1 MPEFYYEDFVPGAVA
16 EFHADRPITKEE
28 IVRFAAAYD
37 PQPFHLD
44 EEAARHSM
52 LGGLCASGWHT
63 CCLMMRLNFDNW
75 ISRTASLGA
84 PGIDEIRWETPLRPG
99 DRLTLRRRI
108 LHKRVSRNRPEM
120 GLVAMEIDA
129 LNQKGDVILRQKHTQ
144 LIQPRDPARALAEA
158 SAPAPAAK
166 VAHPTHALP
175 RVQADGRARPFAGWL
190 EDLQVGAYIELGR
203 ETFTKENI
211 IAFASQ
217 FDPQRFHLDEDEA
230 AKTHFGRLAASG
242 WQTACLW
249 MRNVV
254 ATRDRVQ
261 SELRAQGIET
271 PHGDLRDADH
281 RQAGDLEARLGARVQ
296 PQYRREPARRTR
308 VRIPRLRLHPDAR
321 RLSRVR
327 RRTALGGRRRDD
339 ARIMEGACAQHFYL
353 SV

>member
-16 EFHADRPITKEE
+16 EFHADKPITKEE

-44 EEAARHSM
+44 EAAAERSM
-52 LGGLCASGWHT
+52 LGGLSASGWHT
-63 CCLMMRLNFDNW
+63 CCLMMRLNFDGW

-84 PGIDEIRWETPLRPG
+84 PGIDELRWEKPVRPG
-99 DRLTLRRRI
+99 DRLTLRRTI
-108 LHKRVSRNRPEM
+108 LHRRVSRNRPDM
-120 GLVAMEIDA
+120 GLVAMQIDA
-129 LNQKGDVILRQKHTQ
+129 LNQKGEALVRQKHTQ
-144 LIQPRDPARALAEA
+144 LISPRDPARAVEEA
-158 SAPAPAAK
+158 AAAAPSQPK

-175 RVQADGRARPFAGWL
+175 RVEASGRARPFAGWL
-190 EDLQVGAYIELGR
+190 EDLEVGAYIELGR

-211 IAFASQ
+211 VEFARQ
-217 FDPQRFHLDEDEA
+217 FDPQPFHLDEDAA

-271 PHGDLRDADH
+271 PQGGPSPGFIHMRWAKPVFLGDTVTYATQIIDKRATSKPGWGLVFNHNTGVNQHGELVFEFRGSGFIRTRDA
-281 RQAGDLEARLGARVQ
+281 
-296 PQYRREPARRTR
+296 
-308 VRIPRLRLHPDAR
+308 
-321 RLSRVR
+321 
-327 RRTALGGRRRDD
+327 
-339 ARIMEGACAQHFYL
+339 
-353 SV
+353 